1 MSGHQPAS
9 GSVLDHQAG
18 TRRTFVVQL
27 RLDADPVRG
36 RVAGRV
42 QHTHSNDASHFDSVD
57 ELLAF
62 IAAHVRVI
70 SEG

>member
-1 MSGHQPAS
+1 MSGEPVS

-18 TRRTFVVQL
+18 TRRTFIVQL
-27 RLDADPVRG
+27 RLDADPARG

-42 QHTHSNDASHFDSVD
+42 QHTYSNDASHFESVD

-62 IAAHVRVI
+62 IAGHVRVV
-70 SEG
+70 SGG